1 MSALIEEVFAEKF
14 AKAREE
20 GIEQERASFQK
31 KQRNAVR
38 SLTEVYK
45 LSVEDIASI
54 LSITVEEVEAM
65 RAQCNNFRRK

>member
-31 KQRNAVR
+31 K
-38 SLTEVYK
+38 T
-45 LSVEDIASI
+45 
-54 LSITVEEVEAM
+54 
-65 RAQCNNFRRK
+65 AQCSAELNGSLQVVCGRYSFYPEHYS